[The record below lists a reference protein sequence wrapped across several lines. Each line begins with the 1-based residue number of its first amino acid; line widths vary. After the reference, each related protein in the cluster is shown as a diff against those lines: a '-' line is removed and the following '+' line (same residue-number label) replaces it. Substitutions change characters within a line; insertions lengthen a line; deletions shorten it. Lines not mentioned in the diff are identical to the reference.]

1 MTEPKIALVTGAAKR
16 TGRVI
21 AEYFAQQGYHI
32 AVHYHESLDEA
43 EKVANNIRKIGRQ
56 AILIKA
62 NLSHPDA
69 YNKLIASVY
78 DAWEKLDVLVN
89 CAAIFTQDH
98 FQNFSLETLEAA
110 WQINCKM
117 PILLTRAFYE
127 HARKNNQRGVV
138 INIVD
143 QQVQDNF
150 QRDHFSYTVS
160 KTALGH
166 LTKMLA
172 ISAKPILRINAIYP
186 GLLLPSDDQT
196 LQDFEYARQHATP
209 LGYTATPLD
218 IAKAAYHL
226 TLPTYNGVDLI
237 VDAGQNLIPVAQDVI
252 YAHRAQQVY

>member
-1 MTEPKIALVTGAAKR
+1 MTQPKIALVTGAAKR

-32 AVHYHESLDEA
+32 AVHYHESSVEA
-43 EKVANNIRKIGRQ
+43 KEVVDSIKQMGGQ
-56 AILIKA
+56 AILINADLK
-62 NLSHPDA
+62 HPYA
-69 YNKLIASVY
+69 YDKLVTSVY
-78 DAWEKLDVLVN
+78 DAWQKLDVLVN

-98 FQNFSLETLEAA
+98 FQNFSLETLETS

-117 PILLTRAFYE
+117 PLLLTRAFYE
-127 HARKNNQRGVV
+127 RARTNNQQGVV

-143 QQVQDNF
+143 QKVQDNF

-196 LQDFEYARQHATP
+196 PQDFEYARQHATP

-226 TLPTYNGVDLI
+226 TLSTYNGVDLI
-237 VDAGQNLIPVAQDVI
+237 VDAGQNLIPVEQDVI
-252 YAHRAQQVY
+252 YTHRAQQTC